1 MPSSRARTRLRRPG
15 PWQPGR
21 PGWHSGGAIRDSDG
35 PAPGRQ
41 YYDSESNHGLTGT
54 GAPGHRGTARRDW
67 RPSHCT
73 ARLAGP
79 DSGSD
84 SGDAPSQPRRAQAGL
99 TPSRNRDPGRA
110 RSDGPMTV
118 TPLKVTG
125 TTRRLG
131 WSEPRP
137 GPTRRGP
144 ASLRGE
150 THKNITEKYLKY
162 RGRRIIAGRAGLIF
176 LDIFPREDMF
186 GYIQY
191 VLTNSRKKNYRRP
204 GRPDISRYF
213 SPGGYVRIYPIC
225 FNKFAEEELSPAG
238 PA

>member
-1 MPSSRARTRLRRPG
+1 MPSSRARTRLRR

-84 SGDAPSQPRRAQAGL
+84 SGESATRPESAQTGL
-99 TPSRNRDPGRA
+99 PVNPSRTRDPGRA

-118 TPLKVTG
+118 TPVKVTG
-125 TTRRLG
+125 TTRRLY

-150 THKNITEKYLKY
+150 T
-162 RGRRIIAGRAGLIF
+162 R
-176 LDIFPREDMF
+176 
-186 GYIQY
+186 
-191 VLTNSRKKNYRRP
+191 
-204 GRPDISRYF
+204 DISQKYQK
-213 SPGGYVRIYPIC
+213 S
-225 FNKFAEEELSPAG
+225 
-238 PA
+238 

>member
-1 MPSSRARTRLRRPG
+1 
-15 PWQPGR
+15 
-21 PGWHSGGAIRDSDG
+21 
-35 PAPGRQ
+35 
-41 YYDSESNHGLTGT
+41 
-54 GAPGHRGTARRDW
+54 
-67 RPSHCT
+67 
-73 ARLAGP
+73 
-79 DSGSD
+79 
-84 SGDAPSQPRRAQAGL
+84 
-99 TPSRNRDPGRA
+99 
-110 RSDGPMTV
+110 MTV
-118 TPLKVTG
+118 TPVKVTG

-186 GYIQY
+186 GYITIF
-191 VLTNSRKKNYRRP
+191 L
-204 GRPDISRYF
+204 
-213 SPGGYVRIYPIC
+213 
-225 FNKFAEEELSPAG
+225 NKFAEEELSPAG